1 MTSPLLKGFILVLI
15 FAAVALLAEGL
26 VGWFSARRGTG
37 SIINERLKLI
47 ARGMDRSERMVALRR
62 AGSTVST
69 GIAALDMLLMAM
81 ERTLQGAGVRHSPH
95 RVLGLMFGAVALI
108 AATGL
113 ILIVR
118 SGRPIGVGVT
128 TVILLFALV
137 IGLVLPLLVLGR
149 MRDRRYR
156 KMEAQFPAALDVF
169 VRGLRAGHPVT
180 AALGLLAAEMPDPI
194 GTEFGLVVDEI
205 TYGADM
211 RDSLQA
217 MADRWGLADM
227 QMFVVCLSVQSE
239 TGGNLS
245 EILDNLA
252 HVIRE
257 RASMYLK
264 VRALSSEGRMTALI
278 LTALPVL
285 AFAGLFAFR
294 PAFYL
299 DVAGEK
305 SFMIGFAGL
314 ITLYAIGFITIRRMI
329 DLKV

>member
-1 MTSPLLKGFILVLI
+1 MGSPLLKGFILVLI

-26 VGWFSARRGTG
+26 VSWLGARRGAST
-37 SIINERLKLI
+37 IINHRLKLI
-47 ARGMDRSERMVALRR
+47 AGGIDRSERMVALRR
-62 AGSTVST
+62 SGMIAST
-69 GIAALDMLLMAM
+69 GILPLDRILRALD
-81 ERTLQGAGVRHSPH
+81 RTLQGAGVRSSPL
-95 RVLGLMFGAVALI
+95 RVLGLMVASVVLL
-108 AATGL
+108 AAGGL
-113 ILIVR
+113 VLVVMR
-118 SGRPIGVGVT
+118 GRPMSIGVAA
-128 TVILLFALV
+128 VILLFALV
-137 IGLVLPLLVLGR
+137 LGLVLPLMVLGR
-149 MRDRRYR
+149 LRDRRYR

-169 VRGLRAGHPVT
+169 VRGLRAGHPVS
-180 AALGLLAAEMPDPI
+180 AALGLLATEMPDPI

-211 RDSLQA
+211 RDSIQA

-239 TGGNLS
+239 TGGSLS

-252 HVIRE
+252 RVIRE
-257 RASMYLK
+257 RASMFLK
-264 VRALSSEGRMTALI
+264 VRALSSEGRITAMM

-285 AFAGLFAFR
+285 AFVVLFVIN

-305 SFMIGFAGL
+305 AFMIGFAGL
-314 ITLYAIGFITIRRMI
+314 IGLYAIGLVTIRRMI